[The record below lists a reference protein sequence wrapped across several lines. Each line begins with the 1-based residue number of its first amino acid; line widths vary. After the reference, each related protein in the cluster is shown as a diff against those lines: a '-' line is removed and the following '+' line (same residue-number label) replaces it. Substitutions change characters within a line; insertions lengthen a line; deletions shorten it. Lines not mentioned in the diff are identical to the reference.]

1 MKLVIGITGA
11 TGAIYAV
18 RLLSYLQSRPEVET
32 HVIISKWAKATIE
45 QETDFSVERV
55 EALADRCYDNDD
67 LAAAVSSGSFR
78 HDGMVILPCSMKTLA
93 NVATGITNDLIARA
107 ADVSIKENRTL
118 VLAVRETPLS
128 AIHLENM
135 LKLSR
140 LGVRIMP
147 PVPNFYSKPSC
158 IDDLVDS
165 FVGRVLGVFGIEN
178 DLYTPW
184 QGMDA

>member
-1 MKLVIGITGA
+1 MKLVIGVTGA

-18 RLLSYLQSRPEVET
+18 RLLSCLKSRPDVET
-32 HVIISKWAKATIE
+32 HLIISKWAEATIE
-45 QETDFSVERV
+45 QEMGLS
-55 EALADRCYDNDD
+55 AAQAASLADRCYNNDD
-67 LAAAVSSGSFR
+67 LAAPVSSGSFL

-107 ADVSIKENRTL
+107 ADVSIKEGRKL

-140 LGVRIMP
+140 IGVRIMP
-147 PVPNFYSKPSC
+147 PVPNFYSKPTS

-165 FVGRVLGVFGIEN
+165 FVGRVLHTFGIEN

-184 QGMDA
+184 RMIDA